1 MKPESRPPSEPG
13 RWEDAPLEWPRAAG
27 HVDALLAAVAERQQR
42 RRLRLLAGATA
53 AVALVCLGVFTPLQF
68 PRDPVAPRP
77 TTRTIVTAPE
87 QRTLPDGT
95 RVELRPGAELM
106 VNFTADSGGLRRV
119 TLTRGEALFHVAKN
133 PARPFVVS
141 AGTSDF
147 RAVGTAFSVNL
158 MPDSV
163 ALLVTEGRVAF
174 EPTLPTAP
182 AVTTSAPAPII
193 EAGFRA
199 TVAHA
204 AATPPTV
211 APVSADEAQHALA
224 WRVPRLEFSATPL
237 AEVVHLLN
245 VHSGSRLRLATPDL
259 GRVEISGA
267 LRANNLDPL
276 FQILRTTYRIEAVRE
291 PAGVIVLSAAR

>member
-1 MKPESRPPSEPG
+1 MKPESRPPSEPDH
-13 RWEDAPLEWPRAAG
+13 WEDAPLDWPRATG
-27 HVDALLAAVAERQQR
+27 HIDALLAAVADRQQR
-42 RRLRLLAGATA
+42 RRRRLLGGAA
-53 AVALVCLGVFTPLQF
+53 AVVAVVCLGLVTATQF
-68 PRDPVAPRP
+68 SPAPGSPRAG
-77 TTRTIVTAPE
+77 TRTVVLAPE

-95 RVELRPGAELM
+95 VVELRPGAELI
-106 VNFTADSGGLRRV
+106 VNFTADSVGLRRV

-147 RAVGTAFSVNL
+147 RAIGTAFSVNL

-174 EPTLPTAP
+174 EPTIPTAP
-182 AVTTSAPAPII
+182 AATPSAPAPII
-193 EAGFRA
+193 EAGFRV

-211 APVSADEAQHALA
+211 APVTADEAQHALA

-237 AEVVHLLN
+237 AEVVRLLN

-267 LRANNLDPL
+267 FRANNLDPL
-276 FQILRTTYRIEAVRE
+276 FQILRTTYRIDAVRE
-291 PAGVIVLSAAR
+291 PEGVIVLSYAR